1 MAIIILIQAGHEF
14 TYSGWSGGQ
23 IEIIGGASSGTVVQS
38 NVKVCNSVVVHIM
51 NAVLLPSS
59 PLFTIPSQPS
69 HNEPGKLIS
78 FIFFLPASAWHNLS
92 WNPFL
97 IQHVW
102 VSRVEQFF
110 WTCMGTLVL
119 SAIFAKRANIS
130 CLYSH
135 DHDSFSHLYISN
147 PKNKEN

>member
-38 NVKVCNSVVVHIM
+38 NVKVCDSVVVHII

-59 PLFTIPSQPS
+59 PLSTIPSQPS

-92 WNPFL
+92 LNPFL
-97 IQHVW
+97 TQHVW
-102 VSRVEQFF
+102 VSRVVWE
-110 WTCMGTLVL
+110 VL
-119 SAIFAKRANIS
+119 YRV
-130 CLYSH
+130 LYLPNEPIYH
-135 DHDSFSHLYISN
+135 ACTVMTMILFPIRM
-147 PKNKEN
+147 